1 MTISHSLLSFLAA
14 ERCKDGQIKLFD
26 SIVSFDGNVET
37 ISGFL
42 QICIDGEYYFVCAA
56 KSDINYDPNDI
67 AHGACHVLGYNC
79 KLQIFVKLI

>member
-1 MTISHSLLSFLAA
+1 MIISHDLLPFLAG
-14 ERCKDGQIKLFD
+14 EICKNGQIKLYD
-26 SIVSFDGNVET
+26 SIIGINGNVET

-79 KLQIFVKLI
+79 KF

>member
-1 MTISHSLLSFLAA
+1 MLSFLAA

-26 SIVSFDGNVET
+26 SIVSFNGNVET